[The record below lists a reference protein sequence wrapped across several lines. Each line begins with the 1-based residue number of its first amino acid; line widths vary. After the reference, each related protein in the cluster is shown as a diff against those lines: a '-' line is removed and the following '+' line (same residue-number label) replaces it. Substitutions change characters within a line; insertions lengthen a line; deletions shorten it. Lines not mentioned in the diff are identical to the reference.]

1 MKKIIWSLFAL
12 SLSAGAMAQ
21 AAPAN
26 YIAAVSMFTRLYND
40 NQPDSIYNNFGP
52 EMTAG
57 LTRDKFKSTMTGLKE
72 QFGNLMETTLLS
84 YKEPVAVYKASF
96 QTTVLSMS
104 ISLNNTNQIIGL
116 YFGQLKPANPAAG
129 NSGSK
134 TASTAPATAPV
145 IDPSVVE
152 SPMTHKSLS
161 ATLHGTYTLPR
172 NVSGKLP
179 VVLIIAGSGPTD
191 RDGNSPKM
199 DLATNT
205 YKCLAWGL
213 AKEGI
218 ASLRYDKRM
227 IGESVTSNKEAD
239 LRFDDYVDDAVDLVQ
254 MLNADDRF
262 SKVIVLGHS
271 EGALIGMLASR
282 GQDVKGCISV
292 AGAGQQA
299 DKIITEQL
307 KASQSTFVQEKF
319 KTLLDSMK
327 RGKTIDNV
335 DPSLWSIARP
345 SIQRYLISWF
355 RYDPT
360 RIIKLLKMPIL
371 IIQGNT
377 DLQVS
382 TADADKLK
390 KAKSDAVEVIIPNM
404 NHILKEAPADRDQ
417 NLATYNKPD
426 LPLKAELVPELVKFI
441 QGIN

>member
-40 NQPDSIYNNFGP
+40 NQPDSIYKMFGP
-52 EMTAG
+52 EMVTA
-57 LTRDKFKSTMTGLKE
+57 LPQDKFKATMTQLKE
-72 QFGNLMETTLLS
+72 QLGNLMQSTLLS
-84 YKEPVAVYKASF
+84 YNDPVAVYKATF
-96 QTTVLSMS
+96 QTASLSMS
-104 ISLNNTNQIIGL
+104 ISLNSGNQIIGL
-116 YFGQLKPANPAAG
+116 LFQQLKTPAQGPTGAPAAV
-129 NSGSK
+129 SAK
-134 TASTAPATAPV
+134 PAPSTAPV

-152 SPMTHKSLS
+152 SPMAHRTLS
-161 ATLHGTYTLPR
+161 ATLHGTYTMPK

-199 DLATNT
+199 DLATNA
-205 YKCLAWGL
+205 YKYLAWGL

-227 IGESVTSNKEAD
+227 IGESVTGNKEAD
-239 LRFDDYVDDAVDLVQ
+239 LRFDDYVDDAVELVQ

-271 EGALIGMLASR
+271 EGSLVGMLASR
-282 GQDVKGCISV
+282 GQDVKGYISV

-299 DKIITEQL
+299 DKILTEQL
-307 KASQSTFVQEKF
+307 KSKPDYQQEEF
-319 KTLLDSMK
+319 KTLLDSMR
-327 RGKTIDNV
+327 RGKTIDNI
-335 DPSLWSIARP
+335 DPRLYYLARP
-345 SIQRYLISWF
+345 SIQRYLMSWF
-355 RYDPT
+355 RYDPA
-360 RIIKLLKMPIL
+360 RIIKLMKMPVL

-377 DLQVS
+377 DLQVGTS
-382 TADADKLK
+382 DADKLK
-390 KAKSDAVEVIIPNM
+390 KAKSDAVEIIIPNM
-404 NHILKEAPADRDQ
+404 NHVLKDAPADRDQ

-426 LPLKAELVPELVKFI
+426 LPLKAEFLADVVKFV
-441 QGIN
+441 QGLN

>member
-12 SLSAGAMAQ
+12 SLSVGAMAQ

-26 YIAAVSMFTRLYND
+26 YIAAVSMFTKLYND
-40 NQPDSIYNNFGP
+40 NQPDSIYSNFGP

-84 YKEPVAVYKASF
+84 FKEPVAVYKASF

-116 YFGQLKPANPAAG
+116 YFGQLKPVNQAIG

-134 TASTAPATAPV
+134 AASTAPATAPV

-161 ATLHGTYTLPR
+161 ATLHGTYTLPK

-199 DLATNT
+199 DLATNA
-205 YKCLAWGL
+205 YKYLAWGL

-227 IGESVTSNKEAD
+227 IGESVTGNKEAD

-271 EGALIGMLASR
+271 EGSLIGMLASR

-319 KTLLDSMK
+319 KILLDSMK

-345 SIQRYLISWF
+345 SIQR
-355 RYDPT
+355 
-360 RIIKLLKMPIL
+360 
-371 IIQGNT
+371 
-377 DLQVS
+377 
-382 TADADKLK
+382 
-390 KAKSDAVEVIIPNM
+390 
-404 NHILKEAPADRDQ
+404 
-417 NLATYNKPD
+417 
-426 LPLKAELVPELVKFI
+426 
-441 QGIN
+441 